1 MKTILLIDDETD
13 ILQLLQRI
21 LEKSGY
27 NVLTAENGKMADR
40 LLDQH
45 TFDLVITDIIMPD
58 KDGMEVIF
66 QLKQTSP
73 SIKIIAISGG
83 GKLAPEG
90 YLKMAE
96 IAGAD
101 AIIQKPFES
110 SYLLQVVNNLLSP

>member
-21 LEKSGY
+21 LENSGY
-27 NVLTAENGKMADR
+27 NVLTAENGKIADR
-40 LLDQH
+40 LLDKH
-45 TFDLVITDIIMPD
+45 SFDLVITDIIMPD

-73 SIKIIAISGG
+73 GIKIIAISGG

-110 SYLLQVVNNLLSP
+110 SDLLQVVNNLLSA

>member
-13 ILQLLQRI
+13 ILLLLQRI
-21 LEKSGY
+21 LENAGY
-27 NVLTAENGKMADR
+27 NVMTAENGKIADR
-40 LLDQH
+40 LLALH
-45 TFDLVITDIIMPD
+45 SFDLVITDIIMPE

-66 QLKQTSP
+66 QLRQTSP
-73 SIKIIAISGG
+73 GIKIIAISGG

-96 IAGAD
+96 IAGAN

-110 SYLLQVVNNLLSP
+110 SDLITVVDDLLTS

>member
-21 LEKSGY
+21 LENSGY
-27 NVLTAENGKMADR
+27 NVLTAENGKIADR
-40 LLDQH
+40 LLDKH
-45 TFDLVITDIIMPD
+45 SFYLVITDIIMPD

-73 SIKIIAISGG
+73 GIKIIAISGG

-110 SYLLQVVNNLLSP
+110 GDLLQVVNNLLSA